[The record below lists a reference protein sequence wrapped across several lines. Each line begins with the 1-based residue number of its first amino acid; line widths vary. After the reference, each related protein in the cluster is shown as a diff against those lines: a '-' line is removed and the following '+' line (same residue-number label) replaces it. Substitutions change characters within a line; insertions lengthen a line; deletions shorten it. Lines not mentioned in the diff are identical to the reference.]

1 MIYFLFVLLLL
12 RFKHTTQAFADTQ
25 NMTNVFDVQQC
36 IIEMS
41 TRNRCV
47 ARRTFSEYEIT
58 INPSLTTCSPNR
70 LGKLKFDLHQMF
82 LARCKNY
89 DAFFWVLRERG
100 WKQRGCFGFALIS
113 WEKHPTPTS
122 TTFFQAFLM
131 LFEYLT
137 PAYLKLPNEIVLFFP
152 HSPSGRNGQKKM
164 LHR

>member
-1 MIYFLFVLLLL
+1 MQKLCCFLLGV
-12 RFKHTTQAFADTQ
+12 
-25 NMTNVFDVQQC
+25 
-36 IIEMS
+36 
-41 TRNRCV
+41 TRTGLE
-47 ARRTFSEYEIT
+47 A
-58 INPSLTTCSPNR
+58 
-70 LGKLKFDLHQMF
+70 
-82 LARCKNY
+82 
-89 DAFFWVLRERG
+89 
-100 WKQRGCFGFALIS
+100 ALIS